1 MAFENCR
8 ACFFDNSLNAKIAS
22 CEWFFNKELNLAL
35 DEFENLAA
43 AAKVCFL
50 FEVIIK
56 IIYMIAT
63 EVRRPNEIVFPVI
76 QFVN

>member
-1 MAFENCR
+1 MTYENWR
-8 ACFFDNSLNAKIAS
+8 ACFFDNSLNAKMAMS
-22 CEWFFNKELNLAL
+22 EWFFKKLLNLAL

-56 IIYMIAT
+56 MI
-63 EVRRPNEIVFPVI
+63 
-76 QFVN
+76 

>member
-8 ACFFDNSLNAKIAS
+8 ACFFYNSLSAKMAMS
-22 CEWFFNKELNLAL
+22 EWFFKRLVNLAL
-35 DEFENLAA
+35 DEFANLAA

-56 IIYMIAT
+56 MI
-63 EVRRPNEIVFPVI
+63 
-76 QFVN
+76 